1 MKRKC
6 YALLAL
12 LLAVCMVLPMG
23 VFVGAD
29 TPATGT
35 GATETPKLTLKVSDY
50 FDVGTGEEADFD
62 GSNLSMA
69 VDAAFT
75 VNVSGLPDNTYSLDV
90 VPGRKAI
97 YACDVSGN
105 NVTITARSEGTDD
118 LKIVATSSDATK
130 QKIEAVLTINIL
142 KKAIR
147 GFKLVVTDK
156 EGKEYELDSNAT
168 GHKIPRLTPGT
179 VLTPKT
185 VSVEYNS
192 VEKGEVEN
200 VVATKTNISPEKI
213 ELSGGKYDYSVTFTD
228 NKCAPVT
235 ENYTIIVEGK
245 KLNKVVASAKTTDTY
260 NDSDAPVP
268 LKDNLVITAKYD
280 DGDVTLDLNDP
291 RVTYTVNYYNAA
303 GVLDNSVE
311 GITREISENY
321 QFEVIYDT
329 VTSEKYDVSK
339 IIRFETAIPKTVTVT
354 LHSNAKKE
362 YVEGQT
368 ITDYTGMTVLVTY
381 ENSTKTKEFNT
392 QSAIEDEVKAGRL
405 SFGTFVYGGTSI
417 SVTYKEDR
425 NTATGEINFAKNKI
439 TVSKKCVEDLTVS
452 KKPTKLSY
460 KAGDKLDLSGM
471 VVTIIYNN
479 GEKKSYAY
487 NELPGLKFSPA
498 NDSILSKGE
507 VTIYVMYEEVDPN
520 SGKTITVTDD
530 FPVTV
535 GAASESI
542 TSASLTYGYTGK
554 TEYFVGEKFK
564 IDDFR
569 VDFVYNNGKTKKAV
583 KLTSGMIKKYEF
595 DGNESTT
602 LTSFQRAMTGVMK
615 LTLSYDGNTAVL
627 EIPITVTKRPNLKS
641 ISATFI
647 KKDSKGYAIE
657 GYYVGDKPSV
667 TDFAINVQYDDGS
680 IRQFIVTESDEKYDS
695 KYPYTYKR
703 DDDGVYYTIKLTPT
717 TIEEDTKAVRIS
729 YNERVTLSGFTS
741 NDTVYTDVEIKVTI
755 PDCILKHYK
764 SSWSREYESTAYESL
779 YDALVA
785 ASDYDEIQL
794 CRDVT
799 MSTDYASRKTLEID
813 LNGHTLTM
821 VRGELYVASNAS
833 SSTKITFTNSS
844 RDDAH
849 IRYTNNEDDD
859 VIVAYN
865 KEYVIDRNSK
875 GDGRYDVTI
884 TSVKNGKVTGPTE
897 VIHGHDAKFTITPD
911 EGYEIA
917 AIKVNSKT
925 YKAASDNTLL
935 IEDVREKLTVTVTF
949 QEKAWQNP
957 FTDVSKY
964 ATYYKAVQFVYEEGL
979 FNGTS
984 ATKFEP
990 DTTMTR
996 AMFVT
1001 VLGRLAGVNVNN
1013 YKTSSFSDVATGQ
1026 WYSEYV
1032 EWASSIGL
1040 VEGYGNGKFGP
1051 NDSITHAQMYVLMER
1066 YADIIEGK
1074 NTTAS
1079 GTSISANDVRDI
1091 PDWAYEAVE
1100 YAAKKDFLV
1109 VSSYK
1114 LTPNDNAKRSELA
1127 MLLQKFCKNVL
1138 EY

>member
-6 YALLAL
+6 YALLSL

-23 VFVGAD
+23 VFVGAAGETGKLSITVSNYID
-29 TPATGT
+29 TTTGEPQTVPASDNVEITLAKKGTAKITVTAPDGYTLKEPISGSKAVYSWSGNSSSLTVTGEKVGNDDLKFEAVNNENKT
-35 GATETPKLTLKVSDY
+35 IKGTLKVT
-50 FDVGTGEEADFD
+50 VIEEAIRTF
-62 GSNLSMA
+62 N
-69 VDAAFT
+69 
-75 VNVSGLPDNTYSLDV
+75 VNVAVANKNGTTNRTFKETGMSASEMRFNPGDVITVTSVDVFYNNGISKSDN
-90 VPGRKAI
+90 
-97 YACDVSGN
+97 N
-105 NVTITARSEGTDD
+105 
-118 LKIVATSSDATK
+118 TK
-130 QKIEAVLTINIL
+130 
-142 KKAIR
+142 
-147 GFKLVVTDK
+147 
-156 EGKEYELDSNAT
+156 
-168 GHKIPRLTPGT
+168 
-179 VLTPKT
+179 
-185 VSVEYNS
+185 
-192 VEKGEVEN
+192 
-200 VVATKTNISPEKI
+200 NISPEKI
-213 ELSGGKYDYSVTFTD
+213 VLVGG
-228 NKCAPVT
+228 
-235 ENYTIIVEGK
+235 EETI
-245 KLNKVVASAKTTDTY
+245 SYTY
-260 NDSDAPVP
+260 NDGITVP
-268 LKDNLVITAKYD
+268 KKIPFDVFVMGKTISKVDVSKSPTAKPYESEKEADLKDNIVVNVTYSD
-280 DGDVTLDLNDP
+280 NSSVTLASSG
-291 RVTYTVNYYNAA
+291 YTVSFYDSYGNPADKITKDTYEDLFFTISFDGYTFPADGSPKLLVKNY
-303 GVLDNSVE
+303 
-311 GITREISENY
+311 ISY
-321 QFEVIYDT
+321 STAVPQDIT
-329 VTSEKYDVSK
+329 VTFD
-339 IIRFETAIPKTVTVT
+339 
-354 LHSNAKKE
+354 SNAKKN
-362 YVEGQT
+362 YIEGQT
-368 ITDYTGMTVLVTY
+368 IDDYTGITVIISYTD
-381 ENSTKTKEFNT
+381 ETKKTFDT

-417 SVTYKEDR
+417 SVTYKENR

-439 TVSKKCVEDLTVS
+439 TVSQKCVEDLTVS

-471 VVTIIYNN
+471 EIAIVYNN
-479 GEKKSYAY
+479 GEKKTYAY
-487 NELPGLKFSPA
+487 NEHPGLKFSPA
-498 NDSILSKGE
+498 NGSVLSEGE
-507 VTIYVMYEEVDPN
+507 VPVYVMYEEVDPN
-520 SGKTITVTDD
+520 SGKTITVKDD
-530 FPVTV
+530 FLVTV

-583 KLTSGMIKKYEF
+583 KLTSSMIKKYEF

-602 LTSFQRAMTGVMK
+602 LTSFQRAMTGAMK
-615 LTLSYDGNTAVL
+615 LTLSYDGNTVVL

-717 TIEEDTKAVRIS
+717 TIEEDTKAIRIS

-764 SSWSREYESTAYESL
+764 SSWSRDYDSTAYESL

-799 MSTDYASRKTLEID
+799 MSTDYASDKTLEID

-821 VRGELYVASNAS
+821 VRGEIYVRSNAG
-833 SSTKITFTNSS
+833 SSTKITFSNSS

-884 TSVKNGKVTGPTE
+884 TSTKNGKVTGPTE

-917 AIKVNSKT
+917 SIKVNSKT

-949 QEKAWQNP
+949 QEKEWQNP

-1001 VLGRLAGVNVNN
+1001 VLGRLAGVNVDN

-1074 NTTAS
+1074 NTAAS
-1079 GTSISANDVRDI
+1079 GTSISANDARDI

-1138 EY
+1138 EFQ

>member
-23 VFVGAD
+23 VFVGA
-29 TPATGT
+29 
-35 GATETPKLTLKVSDY
+35 
-50 FDVGTGEEADFD
+50 ADE
-62 GSNLSMA
+62 
-69 VDAAFT
+69 
-75 VNVSGLPDNTYSLDV
+75 
-90 VPGRKAI
+90 
-97 YACDVSGN
+97 
-105 NVTITARSEGTDD
+105 TITATVKGS
-118 LKIVATSSDATK
+118 IVATSGEQEEDKSGQNVSACVAVEGFVDITVSYPSGYTLKAESTNNGVTLLQDNGSGKYRVTGTSTYGSGEDTITFTATK
-130 QKIEAVLTINIL
+130 KDAADLVATVEITVVKPVITELDVTFAGGVDLKLDKTNPCVPGDVVAVQSIDYMLSNGHKEEMAAGSVQYAVNSGTFGNDPITLKGGDTSVSIRYKEGDYEKINTYDIVVKGKTIENVTLSAKTNPTPYNENHTEPITNKDVENNINIFVKYKDEAAVEVFGSYTL
-142 KKAIR
+142 WFSHKVTGDVTGTLSIPIADRDNYLVFAVYDGVKSNEV
-147 GFKLVVTDK
+147 KLSDIITVQTDPPK
-156 EGKEYELDSNAT
+156 SFTMDVRNAT
-168 GHKIPRLTPGT
+168 KKDYIEGDTLDDFRGVT
-179 VLTPKT
+179 VT
-185 VSVEYNS
+185 VSYQKSPDKTFKGDEIKALNLYIHPFVYG
-192 VEKGEVEN
+192 EKN
-200 VVATKTNISPEKI
+200 
-213 ELSGGKYDYSVTFTD
+213 
-228 NKCAPVT
+228 
-235 ENYTIIVEGK
+235 IIVEYGD
-245 KLNKVVASAKTTDTY
+245 LLSKV
-260 NDSDAPVP
+260 
-268 LKDNLVITAKYD
+268 
-280 DGDVTLDLNDP
+280 
-291 RVTYTVNYYNAA
+291 
-303 GVLDNSVE
+303 
-311 GITREISENY
+311 
-321 QFEVIYDT
+321 
-329 VTSEKYDVSK
+329 DVSYLNIARKGVTK
-339 IIRFETAIPKTVTVT
+339 IRAIDTNV
-354 LHSNAKKE
+354 KKK
-362 YVEGQT
+362 YAV
-368 ITDYTGMTVLVTY
+368 
-381 ENSTKTKEFNT
+381 
-392 QSAIEDEVKAGRL
+392 
-405 SFGTFVYGGTSI
+405 
-417 SVTYKEDR
+417 
-425 NTATGEINFAKNKI
+425 
-439 TVSKKCVEDLTVS
+439 
-452 KKPTKLSY
+452 
-460 KAGDKLDLSGM
+460 GDKLDLTGLQ
-471 VVTIIYNN
+471 VELTYNDGKTN
-479 GEKKSYAY
+479 RISYSDPKI
-487 NELPGLKFSPA
+487 ECSPA
-498 NDSILSKGE
+498 HGS
-507 VTIYVMYEEVDPN
+507 
-520 SGKTITVTDD
+520 TITASMKKVMILYTGEDGSQLATSFDLTVTTDKKLN
-530 FPVTV
+530 
-535 GAASESI
+535 
-542 TSASLTYGYTGK
+542 SADLAWGSNGK
-554 TEYFVGEKFK
+554 TEYFVGETFK
-564 IDDFR
+564 PAGFR
-569 VDFVYNNGKTKKAV
+569 VTLFFNDGTKETLALDSS
-583 KLTSGMIKKYEF
+583 KLTVTYSVENGDFKSASSVPSFTKAQNAYVIAKIKY
-595 DGNESTT
+595 G
-602 LTSFQRAMTGVMK
+602 
-615 LTLSYDGNTAVL
+615 SYADAVEL
-627 EIPITVTKRPNLKS
+627 QIPVSVTKRPNLKA
-641 ISATFI
+641 ITAICT
-647 KKDSKGYAIE
+647 KTNDDGQRDGYF
-657 GYYVGDKPSV
+657 VGDMPSV
-667 TDFAINVQYDDGS
+667 RDFEITVYYDDGS
-680 IRQFIVTESDEKYDS
+680 TRSFIVDKEETVSTRT
-695 KYPYTYKR
+695 PYSFTRKE
-703 DDDGVYYTIKLTPT
+703 DGVTYTVKLTPT
-717 TIEEDTKAVRIS
+717 KIEEDTKKITVS
-729 YNERVTLSGFTS
+729 YNEYVTIGTKT
-741 NDTVYTDVEIKVTI
+741 NKTVETEVEVKVTV
-755 PDCILKHYK
+755 PDCILKHYT
-764 SSWSREYESTAYESL
+764 SSRNYETKAYESL
-779 YDALVA
+779 YDALVD
-785 ASDYDEIQL
+785 ASDTYYDEIQL

-799 MSTDYASRKTLEID
+799 MSTDYASSKTLEID

-821 VRGELYVASNAS
+821 IRGEIYVRSNAS

-884 TSVKNGKVTGPTE
+884 TSVKNGKVIGPTE

-1074 NTTAS
+1074 TTTAS

>member
-23 VFVGAD
+23 VFVGA
-29 TPATGT
+29 
-35 GATETPKLTLKVSDY
+35 
-50 FDVGTGEEADFD
+50 ADE
-62 GSNLSMA
+62 
-69 VDAAFT
+69 
-75 VNVSGLPDNTYSLDV
+75 
-90 VPGRKAI
+90 
-97 YACDVSGN
+97 
-105 NVTITARSEGTDD
+105 TITATVKGS
-118 LKIVATSSDATK
+118 IVATSGEQEEDKSGQNVSACVAVEGFVDITVSYPSGYTLKAESTNNGVTHLQDNGSGKYRVIGTSTYNGGKETITFTATK
-130 QKIEAVLTINIL
+130 KDAADLVATVTVTVVNPVIVELADVTLT
-142 KKAIR
+142 
-147 GFKLVVTDK
+147 D
-156 EGKEYELDSNAT
+156 
-168 GHKIPRLTPGT
+168 GT
-179 VLTPKT
+179 VLNPKGT
-185 VSVEYNS
+185 NEFKPDTKVSVKSLKCQLSTWDDASLVDGNPAYVEYSLDGSSFSKTPIILKGGDSSLYIRYYDGTYNEKTERYDIVVKGKTIDYIS
-192 VEKGEVEN
+192 VAKNESANPYEETGKINLKQNILVSVKYNGEIYE
-200 VVATKTNISPEKI
+200 TPI
-213 ELSGGKYDYSVTFTD
+213 G
-228 NKCAPVT
+228 
-235 ENYTIIVEGK
+235 ENYTIVVIDASGK
-245 KLNKVVASAKTTDTY
+245 EYTGELTKENYKNYSFYVKYDGVRADRYCGYARDFCPVSEVVDFNTDTPKSFTMDVR
-260 NDSDAPVP
+260 NATK
-268 LKDNLVITAKYD
+268 KDYIE
-280 DGDVTLDLNDP
+280 GDTLDDF
-291 RVTYTVNYYNAA
+291 R
-303 GVLDNSVE
+303 GV
-311 GITREISENY
+311 
-321 QFEVIYDT
+321 
-329 VTSEKYDVSK
+329 
-339 IIRFETAIPKTVTVT
+339 TVTV
-354 LHSNAKKE
+354 S
-362 YVEGQT
+362 YQ
-368 ITDYTGMTVLVTY
+368 
-381 ENSTKTKEFNT
+381 NSPDKTFKG
-392 QSAIEDEVKAGRL
+392 DEIKAL
-405 SFGTFVYGGTSI
+405 NLYIHPFVYGEKNIIVEYGNLLSKVDVSYLNI
-417 SVTYKEDR
+417 ARKGVT
-425 NTATGEINFAKNKI
+425 KI
-439 TVSKKCVEDLTVS
+439 KAIDTNVKKKYAV
-452 KKPTKLSY
+452 
-460 KAGDKLDLSGM
+460 GDKLDLTGLQIEL
-471 VVTIIYNN
+471 TYNDGKTN
-479 GEKKSYAY
+479 RISYSDPKI
-487 NELPGLKFSPA
+487 ECSPA
-498 NDSILSKGE
+498 HGSVITASMKKVMILYTGE
-507 VTIYVMYEEVDPN
+507 DGSQLATSFDL
-520 SGKTITVTDD
+520 TVTTDKKLN
-530 FPVTV
+530 
-535 GAASESI
+535 
-542 TSASLTYGYTGK
+542 SADLAWGSNGK
-554 TEYFVGEKFK
+554 TEYFVGETFK
-564 IDDFR
+564 PAGFR
-569 VDFVYNNGKTKKAV
+569 VTLFFNDGTKETLALDSSKLSVTYSVENGDFKSASSVPSFTKAQNAYVIAKIKYGSYADAV
-583 KLTSGMIKKYEF
+583 EL
-595 DGNESTT
+595 
-602 LTSFQRAMTGVMK
+602 Q
-615 LTLSYDGNTAVL
+615 
-627 EIPITVTKRPNLKS
+627 IPVSVTKRPNLK
-641 ISATFI
+641 
-647 KKDSKGYAIE
+647 AITAVCTKTNDDGQRE
-657 GYYVGDKPSV
+657 GYFVGDVPSV
-667 TDFAINVQYDDGS
+667 RDFEITVYYDDNS
-680 IRQFIVTESDEKYDS
+680 TRSFIVDKEETVNART
-695 KYPYTYKR
+695 PYNFTRKE
-703 DDDGVYYTIKLTPT
+703 DGVTYTVKLTPT
-717 TIEEDTKAVRIS
+717 KIEEDTKKINVS
-729 YNERVTLSGFTS
+729 YNEYVTIGTRT
-741 NDTVYTDVEIKVTI
+741 NKTVETEVEVKVTV
-755 PDCILKHYK
+755 PDCILKHYT
-764 SSWSREYESTAYESL
+764 STRNYETKAYESL
-779 YDALVA
+779 YDALVDA
-785 ASDYDEIQL
+785 TDTYYDEIQL

-799 MSTDYASRKTLEID
+799 MSTDYASDKTLEID

-821 VRGELYVASNAS
+821 VRGEIYVRSSAS

-859 VIVAYN
+859 IIVAYN

-1001 VLGRLAGVNVNN
+1001 VLGRLAGVNVDN

-1074 NTTAS
+1074 TTTAS

>member
-23 VFVGAD
+23 VFVGAAD
-29 TPATGT
+29 TKEPVWTV
-35 GATETPKLTLKVSDY
+35 KVS
-50 FDVGTGEEADFD
+50 GSINKD
-62 GSNLSMA
+62 GSSKETSPVADGGTVYVA
-69 VDAAFT
+69 VGGTATISVSLTEGYIVSDVRTNDQGKISLNKSDKSNVIVSGVAKGNDSVFFTATDKDGKNPKSFT
-75 VNVSGLPDNTYSLDV
+75 VNVEVLTVQMVKATVNIDGTLYEDGDTISFKPGTVVNKSDFTANIEYSDGNKVSNKADAVSVTVNGRGFDENGDITIVGSDSNSFMVCTINDPVADNTLSVSLKV
-90 VPGRKAI
+90 LVTGKAI
-97 YACDVSGN
+97 S
-105 NVTITARSEGTDD
+105 NVNLSAKSDDSITKYDGSWS
-118 LKIVATSSDATK
+118 KPITSSDVA
-130 QKIEAVLTINIL
+130 QNINIM
-142 KKAIR
+142 
-147 GFKLVVTDK
+147 V
-156 EGKEYELDSNAT
+156 
-168 GHKIPRLTPGT
+168 
-179 VLTPKT
+179 
-185 VSVEYNS
+185 
-192 VEKGEVEN
+192 
-200 VVATKTNISPEKI
+200 
-213 ELSGGKYDYSVTFTD
+213 
-228 NKCAPVT
+228 
-235 ENYTIIVEGK
+235 
-245 KLNKVVASAKTTDTY
+245 
-260 NDSDAPVP
+260 
-268 LKDNLVITAKYD
+268 KYD
-280 DGDVTLDLNDP
+280 DNSTAEIFDSYSFIFTNKVTGKGSSDISINIQERD
-291 RVTYTVNYYNAA
+291 NYE
-303 GVLDNSVE
+303 V
-311 GITREISENY
+311 
-321 QFEVIYDT
+321 EVIYDGVRSNT
-329 VTSEKYDVSK
+329 VALSDIIKVNEKVAKSFTMDVK
-339 IIRFETAIPKTVTVT
+339 NATKKDYIEGETLNDFSGITVTVT
-354 LHSNAKKE
+354 
-362 YVEGQT
+362 Y
-368 ITDYTGMTVLVTY
+368 TD
-381 ENSTKTKEFNT
+381 KTEKTFKG
-392 QSAIEDEVKAGRL
+392 DEIKSL
-405 SFGTFVYGGTSI
+405 NLYIHPFVYGEKNIIVEYGDLLTRVDVSYLNI
-417 SVTYKEDR
+417 ARKGVT
-425 NTATGEINFAKNKI
+425 KI
-439 TVSKKCVEDLTVS
+439 KAIDTNVKKKYAV
-452 KKPTKLSY
+452 
-460 KAGDKLDLSGM
+460 GDKLDLTGLQ
-471 VVTIIYNN
+471 VELTYNDGKTN
-479 GEKKSYAY
+479 RISYSDPKI
-487 NELPGLKFSPA
+487 ECSPA
-498 NDSILSKGE
+498 HGS
-507 VTIYVMYEEVDPN
+507 
-520 SGKTITVTDD
+520 TITASMKKVMILYTGEDGSQLATSFDLTVTTDKKLN
-530 FPVTV
+530 
-535 GAASESI
+535 
-542 TSASLTYGYTGK
+542 SADLAWGSNGK
-554 TEYFVGEKFK
+554 TEYFVGETFK
-564 IDDFR
+564 PAGFR
-569 VDFVYNNGKTKKAV
+569 VTLFFNDGTKETLALDSS
-583 KLTSGMIKKYEF
+583 KLTVTYSVENGDFKSASSVPSFTKAQNAYVIAKIKY
-595 DGNESTT
+595 G
-602 LTSFQRAMTGVMK
+602 
-615 LTLSYDGNTAVL
+615 SYADAVEL
-627 EIPITVTKRPNLKS
+627 QIPVTVTKRPNLKA
-641 ISATFI
+641 ITAICT
-647 KKDSKGYAIE
+647 KTNDDGQRDGYF
-657 GYYVGDKPSV
+657 VGDMPSV
-667 TDFAINVQYDDGS
+667 RDFEITVYYDDNSTRTFVVGKDETVS
-680 IRQFIVTESDEKYDS
+680 TRTPYSFTRKEDGVTYTVKLS
-695 KYPYTYKR
+695 PYT
-703 DDDGVYYTIKLTPT
+703 IA
-717 TIEEDTKAVRIS
+717 EDTKKITVS
-729 YNERVTLSGFTS
+729 YNEYVTIGTKT
-741 NDTVYTDVEIKVTI
+741 NKTVETEVEVKVTI
-755 PDCILKHYK
+755 PDCILKHYT
-764 SSWSREYESTAYESL
+764 SSRNYETKAYESL
-779 YDALVA
+779 YDALVD
-785 ASDYDEIQL
+785 ASDTYYDEIQL

-865 KEYVIDRNSK
+865 KEYVIDRSSK

-1001 VLGRLAGVNVNN
+1001 VLGRLAGVNVDN

-1074 NTTAS
+1074 TTTAS

>member
-6 YALLAL
+6 YALLSL

-23 VFVGAD
+23 VFVGAAEASIS
-29 TPATGT
+29 ATVS
-35 GATETPKLTLKVSDY
+35 GAIDGS
-50 FDVGTGEEADFD
+50 TGEALKDMS
-62 GSNLSMA
+62 GA
-69 VDAAFT
+69 
-75 VNVSGLPDNTYSLDV
+75 NVS
-90 VPGRKAI
+90 A
-97 YACDVSGN
+97 
-105 NVTITARSEGTDD
+105 NVA
-118 LKIVATSSDATK
+118 
-130 QKIEAVLTINIL
+130 
-142 KKAIR
+142 
-147 GFKLVVTDK
+147 
-156 EGKEYELDSNAT
+156 
-168 GHKIPRLTPGT
+168 
-179 VLTPKT
+179 
-185 VSVEYNS
+185 
-192 VEKGEVEN
+192 
-200 VVATKTNISPEKI
+200 
-213 ELSGGKYDYSVTFTD
+213 
-228 NKCAPVT
+228 
-235 ENYTIIVEGK
+235 VEGS
-245 KLNKVVASAKTTDTY
+245 LS
-260 NDSDAPVP
+260 
-268 LKDNLVITAKYD
+268 ITIDYPK
-280 DGDVTLDLNDP
+280 
-291 RVTYTVNYYNAA
+291 TYTVKAESTNN
-303 GVLDNSVE
+303 GV
-311 GITREISENY
+311 TRLTGENGVY
-321 QFEVIYDT
+321 T
-329 VTSEKYDVSK
+329 VTGTSTYGSATDT
-339 IIRFETAIPKTVTVT
+339 ITFTATKEGATTLTATVTVT
-354 LHSNAKKE
+354 VCEPVITAMDVALQKGSLNANGISTFAPGDVIAVSGISYTLSNGETGSGSSSDVEYAVNGGSFGKDPITVKGGDSSVSIRYTNGSLSKTNDYSIVVTGKTIESVTLSPKADADLLKYKE
-362 YVEGQT
+362 GDT
-368 ITDYTGMTVLVTY
+368 ITETDVRKNIL
-381 ENSTKTKEFNT
+381 
-392 QSAIEDEVKAGRL
+392 
-405 SFGTFVYGGTSI
+405 I
-417 SVTYKEDR
+417 SVTYKNEAPVEIFDNYTLKFVNSDTGRESDSLEISIADR
-425 NTATGEINFAKNKI
+425 SKYSVYAVYDGEKSASVNLSKIIKVEEKTPKSFTMDVRNATKKDYIEGETLDDFRGVTV
-439 TVSKKCVEDLTVS
+439 TVSYTDRTEKTFKGDEIKSLNLYIHPFVYGEKNIIVEYGDLLTKVDVSYLNIARKGVTKIKAIDTNVKKKYAV
-452 KKPTKLSY
+452 
-460 KAGDKLDLSGM
+460 GDKLDLTGLQIEL
-471 VVTIIYNN
+471 TYNDGKTN
-479 GEKKSYAY
+479 RISYSDPKI
-487 NELPGLKFSPA
+487 ECSPA
-498 NDSILSKGE
+498 HGSVITASMKKVMILYTGE
-507 VTIYVMYEEVDPN
+507 DGSQLATSFDL
-520 SGKTITVTDD
+520 TVTTDKKLN
-530 FPVTV
+530 
-535 GAASESI
+535 
-542 TSASLTYGYTGK
+542 SADLAWGSNGK
-554 TEYFVGEKFK
+554 TEYFVGETFK
-564 IDDFR
+564 PAGFR
-569 VDFVYNNGKTKKAV
+569 VTLFFNDGTKETLALDSS
-583 KLTSGMIKKYEF
+583 KLTVTYSVENGDFKSASSVPSFTKAQNAYVIAKIKY
-595 DGNESTT
+595 G
-602 LTSFQRAMTGVMK
+602 
-615 LTLSYDGNTAVL
+615 SYADAVEL
-627 EIPITVTKRPNLKS
+627 QIPVSVTKRPNLK
-641 ISATFI
+641 
-647 KKDSKGYAIE
+647 AITAVCTKTNDDGQRE
-657 GYYVGDKPSV
+657 GYFVGDVPSV
-667 TDFAINVQYDDGS
+667 RDFEITVYYDDNS
-680 IRQFIVTESDEKYDS
+680 TRSFIVDKEETVNART
-695 KYPYTYKR
+695 PYNFTRKE
-703 DDDGVYYTIKLTPT
+703 DGVTYTVKLTPT
-717 TIEEDTKAVRIS
+717 KIEEDTKKITVS
-729 YNERVTLSGFTS
+729 YNEYVTIGTRT
-741 NDTVYTDVEIKVTI
+741 NKTVETEVEVKVTV
-755 PDCILKHYK
+755 PDCILKHYT
-764 SSWSREYESTAYESL
+764 STRNYETKAYESL
-779 YDALVA
+779 YDALVDA
-785 ASDYDEIQL
+785 TDTYYDEIQL

-865 KEYVIDRNSK
+865 KEYVIDRSSK

-917 AIKVNSKT
+917 AIKVNNKT

-1001 VLGRLAGVNVNN
+1001 VLGRLAGVNVDN

-1074 NTTAS
+1074 TTTAS

-1138 EY
+1138 EF

>member
-23 VFVGAD
+23 VFVGAAD
-29 TPATGT
+29 TATGT

-156 EGKEYELDSNAT
+156 EGKEYKLDSNAT
-168 GHKIPRLTPGT
+168 GRETPRLAPGT
-179 VLTPKT
+179 VLVPKT
-185 VSVEYNS
+185 VIVEYNTAKKGVTGS
-192 VEKGEVEN
+192 VT
-200 VVATKTNISPEKI
+200 ATKDNIYPEEI
-213 ELSGGKYDYSVTFTD
+213 VLSGGKYEYSFTYTD
-228 NKCAPVT
+228 DKGYSKP
-235 ENYTIIVEGK
+235 ENYTIFVEGK
-245 KLNKVVASAKTTDTY
+245 TLNEVVVAAKDKTKTYTD
-260 NDSDAPVP
+260 SQAPVE
-268 LKDNLVITAKYD
+268 LTDNLVVTAKYD
-280 DGDVTLDLNDP
+280 DGDVTLNLNDSHY
-291 RVTYTVNYYNAA
+291 VIKYYNAA
-303 GVLDNSVE
+303 GKLDEKVT
-311 GITREISENY
+311 GITKDISENY
-321 QFEVIYDT
+321 TFT
-329 VTSEKYDVSK
+329 VTYDNVTSIPCNVSD
-339 IIRFETAIPKTVTVT
+339 IIRFETAVPESVTVT
-354 LHSNAKKE
+354 LGANAKKN
-362 YVEGQT
+362 YIEGQT
-368 ITDYTGMTVLVTY
+368 IDDYTGIEVIVSYTGG
-381 ENSTKTKEFNT
+381 KTKKFNT

-460 KAGDKLDLSGM
+460 KAGEKLDLSGM
-471 VVTIIYNN
+471 KVTILYNN
-479 GEKKSYAY
+479 GEEKTYAY
-487 NELPGLKFSPA
+487 NEHPGLKFSPA
-498 NDSILSKGE
+498 NGSVLSEGE
-507 VTIYVMYEEVDPN
+507 VPVYVMYEEVDPN
-520 SGKTITVTDD
+520 SGKTITVKDD
-530 FPVTV
+530 FLVTV

-583 KLTSGMIKKYEF
+583 KLTSSMIKKYEF

-799 MSTDYASRKTLEID
+799 MSTDYASSKTLEID

-821 VRGELYVASNAS
+821 IRGEIYVRSNA

-865 KEYVIDRNSK
+865 KEYDIDRNSK

-917 AIKVNSKT
+917 AIKVNNKT

>member
-6 YALLAL
+6 YALIAL

-29 TPATGT
+29 TQATGTGT

-62 GSNLSMA
+62 GSSLSMA

-75 VNVSGLPDNTYSLDV
+75 VNVSGLPDNTYLLDV

-303 GVLDNSVE
+303 GVLDNSVV

-321 QFEVIYDT
+321 QFEVIYDN

-339 IIRFETAIPKTVTVT
+339 IIRFETAIPKAVTVT

-381 ENSTKTKEFNT
+381 ENSTKTKEFKT
-392 QSAIEDEVKAGRL
+392 QSAIEDEVNAGRL

-452 KKPTKLSY
+452 KRPTKSSY

-479 GEKKSYAY
+479 GEKKTYAY

-498 NDSILSKGE
+498 NDSILSEGE

-530 FPVTV
+530 FKISV
-535 GAASESI
+535 GAASVSI

-554 TEYFVGEKFK
+554 TAYFVGEKFE
-564 IDDFR
+564 INDFR
-569 VDFVYNNGKTKKAV
+569 VDFVYSNGKTKKAV
-583 KLTSGMIKKYEF
+583 KLTSDMIKKYEF

-627 EIPITVTKRPNLKS
+627 EIPITVTKRPNLKE
-641 ISATFI
+641 ISVYAKKTEYLVGETPMVKDFI
-647 KKDSKGYAIE
+647 ITAI
-657 GYYVGDKPSV
+657 
-667 TDFAINVQYDDGS
+667 YDDGTKREFS
-680 IRQFIVTESDEKYDS
+680 IADDHSNAKKTSVTIEEGSVDK
-695 KYPYTYKR
+695 
-703 DDDGVYYTIKLTPT
+703 TIKLLPSE
-717 TIEEDTKAVRIS
+717 IDKDTKKITVTYLEKLRIS
-729 YNERVTLSGFTS
+729 P
-741 NDTVYTDVEIKVTI
+741 YTTQEVKADVEVKVTI
-755 PDCILKHYK
+755 PDCILTTYTRT
-764 SSWSREYESTAYESL
+764 SSWSKYSYEKIPYESL
-779 YDALVA
+779 YKALEDAN
-785 ASDYDEIQL
+785 DEDEIEL

-799 MSTDYASRKTLEID
+799 LATDYASRKTLEID
-813 LNGHTLTM
+813 LAGNTLTM
-821 VRGELYVASNAS
+821 IRGEIYVHSNAS
-833 SSTKITFTNSS
+833 SSTKITFSNSS
-844 RDDAH
+844 RDNAH
-849 IRYTNNEDDD
+849 IRYTTKEDED
-859 VIVAYN
+859 VIVAYG
-865 KEYVIDRNSK
+865 KTYVIDRSSK
-875 GDGRYDVTI
+875 NDGRYDVII
-884 TSVKNGKVTGPTE
+884 TSVKNGKVTGPSE
-897 VIHGHDAKFTITPD
+897 VIHGHDAKFTVTPD
-911 EGYEIA
+911 EGYEVA
-917 AIKVNSKT
+917 TVKVNSKT
-925 YKAASDNTLL
+925 YKNPTDNTLL

-1100 YAAKKDFLV
+1100 YAAKSDFLV
-1109 VSSYK
+1109 VSSYR

-1138 EY
+1138 GY